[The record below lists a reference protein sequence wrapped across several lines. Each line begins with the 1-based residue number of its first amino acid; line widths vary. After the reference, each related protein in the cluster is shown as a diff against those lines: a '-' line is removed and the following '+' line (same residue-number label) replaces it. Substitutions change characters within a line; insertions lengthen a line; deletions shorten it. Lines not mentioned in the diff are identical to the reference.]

1 MKKNIVKQPEF
12 AINKGWYDLLTA
24 VASDYKLSVQA
35 LIPETYQQQFI
46 NNQLDVRL
54 ARQLSHRMVEASGD
68 ELLPIHAAENIDAL
82 SFGTLT
88 LVLWTSPNL
97 YLLMQHCAEYS
108 TLFGSPVR
116 VIFKE
121 TPQGDGEFWLLDI
134 DSNSKQVNVT
144 HVGLMLVIATLG
156 QFILKTT
163 THDDLFIDLFISGP
177 HISAASVS
185 IIESKYNCRLH
196 LNSPVTKLRIARKYL
211 FRPLKNSSHEINEV
225 NLKQLHKQAA
235 KHASNNILLQAYKIF
250 DDADNLAAISGEV
263 LAKALRISV
272 RTLNRRLCELD
283 TNYRSLIDK
292 YKLEKAMNMLHQS
305 DSNLSEIAFQLG
317 FSDLS
322 TFSRAF
328 KRWTGTCPSKIE

>member
-1 MKKNIVKQPEF
+1 MKTNIEKQPEF

-24 VASDYKLSVQA
+24 VASDYKLSAQA
-35 LIPETYQQQFI
+35 LIPEAHQQQFF

-68 ELLPIHAAENIDAL
+68 ELLPVNAAENIDAL

-97 YLLMQHCAEYS
+97 YQLMQHCAEYS

-134 DSNSKQVNVT
+134 DSNAKQVNVT

-163 THDDLFIDLFISGP
+163 TCDDLTFDLFISGA
-177 HISAASVS
+177 HISVASVS

-196 LNSPVTKLRIARKYL
+196 LNSPVPKLRIARKYL
-211 FRPLKNSSHEINEV
+211 FRSLKN
-225 NLKQLHKQAA
+225 A
-235 KHASNNILLQAYKIF
+235 KHASGSILLQAYKVF

-272 RTLNRRLCELD
+272 RTLNRRLGELD

-328 KRWTGTCPSKIE
+328 KRWTGTCPSKIA